1 MPSDVLAVALGDA
14 SPLAGLLV
22 DAVADPGGLAVG
34 VDHHHVGDVD
44 GGFLRDDPARLR
56 TALVGRDRGVLL
68 DPVDA
73 LDEHLV
79 TGRIGLNHFA
89 FGALVLT
96 RDDEDGVA
104 LVHLHLQHLRGQRD
118 DLHEALFPKFAADRP
133 EDAGS
138 TRVVV
143 RLDDHGRVLVEPD
156 VAAVGAA
163 ALLDGANDDGL
174 DHLTPLDVATGDG
187 VLDGRHNDVAD
198 AGVTPARA
206 AEYTDAQDLLGTGVV
221 GHLQPRFL
229 LNHSISLTWF
239 TYARP
244 RVDGPED

>member
-14 SPLAGLLV
+14 NPLAGLLV
-22 DAVADPGGLAVG
+22 DPIADPSGLAVG

-44 GGFLRDDPARLR
+44 RGFLRDDPARLR
-56 TALVGRDRGVLL
+56 AALVGRDRSVLL

-79 TGRIGLNHFA
+79 ASRVSLNHFA
-89 FGALVLT
+89 FGAFVLA
-96 RDDEDGVA
+96 RDDQDGVT

-118 DLHEALFPKFAADRP
+118 DLHEALFPQLAADRP

-143 RLDDHGRVLVEPD
+143 GLDDDGRVLVEPD

-174 DHLTPLDVATGDG
+174 DDLTLLDVAAGDG
-187 VLDGRHNDVAD
+187 VFDRRNHDVAD
-198 AGVTPARA
+198 AGIPPRRT
-206 AEYTDAQDLLGTGVV
+206 AEHADAQDLLGAGVV
-221 GHLQPRFL
+221 GDLQPRFL
-229 LNHSISLTWF
+229 LNHSIS
-239 TYARP
+239 
-244 RVDGPED
+244 

>member
-14 SPLAGLLV
+14 NPLAGLLV
-22 DAVADPGGLAVG
+22 DPIADPSGLAVG

-44 GGFLRDDPARLR
+44 RGFLRDDPARLR
-56 TALVGRDRGVLL
+56 AALVGRDRGVLL

-79 TGRIGLNHFA
+79 ASRVSLNHFA
-89 FGALVLT
+89 FGALVLA
-96 RDDEDGVA
+96 RDDQDGVT
-104 LVHLHLQHLRGQRD
+104 LVHLHLQHLRGKRD
-118 DLHEALFPKFAADRP
+118 DLHEALFPQLAANRP

-143 RLDDHGRVLVEPD
+143 GLDDHGRVLVEPD

-174 DHLTPLDVATGDG
+174 DDLTLLDVAAGDG
-187 VLDGRHNDVAD
+187 VFDRRNDD
-198 AGVTPARA
+198 APDPGIPPRRA
-206 AEYTDAQDLLGTGVV
+206 AA
-221 GHLQPRFL
+221 
-229 LNHSISLTWF
+229 S
-239 TYARP
+239 
-244 RVDGPED
+244 